1 MTTESENRVSN
12 FEGQHRKILIAVIAV
27 AGALLVVILFGLL
40 PEPKRSPTVDQE
52 GEPYALDILSQQK
65 RWVTGVEARIDILQ
79 KELDGLRANLET
91 TNTLIGHVRGDL
103 LRNIE
108 QIQNLPRST
117 ERGLDPVFR
126 FETAPPARGE
136 TPPGWEPISNLAS
149 TAPGAALAAPPPQPI
164 EAPVAPQGPKLTA
177 FIPAGSFAGASVLA
191 GILAPSEGPPYPVQI
206 LVTQPFHAPN
216 EFLVNLK
223 GCFLIG
229 EAEGNLVTRRALVKV
244 NTLACVFRDGR
255 TIEVPVRGYL
265 TGPDSMMGI
274 PGEVVSRQ
282 TSRIAL
288 AMLAAG
294 AESGAGAAAESE
306 VTRRVSAE
314 GTEIATVTG
323 DVPRYAGYSAL
334 GAGARTAAQFWLR
347 QAEKMVDVV
356 EIDPGTPCGVILL
369 KGVKIDYYL
378 DQPGPQAR
386 ARDIY
391 D

>member
-1 MTTESENRVSN
+1 
-12 FEGQHRKILIAVIAV
+12 LIAVIGV
-27 AGALLVVILFGLL
+27 VGALFIILLFTIL
-40 PEPKRSPTVDQE
+40 PGPSPTPTPTRDT
-52 GEPYALDILSQQK
+52 EPYSLDVLSQQK
-65 RWVTGVEARIDILQ
+65 RWVTGVEARIDDLQ
-79 KELDGLRANLET
+79 NQLARLRVDLDT
-91 TNTLIGHVRGDL
+91 TNTLIGHVREDL

-108 QIQNLPRST
+108 QLQSLPGPRPEEGALEPLFRS
-117 ERGLDPVFR
+117 ESRAMVGGRIAAAV
-126 FETAPPARGE
+126 
-136 TPPGWEPISNLAS
+136 EPIANLAS
-149 TAPGAALAAPPPQPI
+149 KTPQPPLTPTPP
-164 EAPVAPQGPKLTA
+164 ESAEPHEGPKATA
-177 FIPAGSFAGASVLA
+177 FIPAGSFASASVLA

-206 LVTQPFHAPN
+206 LVTEPFNAPN

-274 PGEVVSRQ
+274 PGKVVSRQ
-282 TSRIAL
+282 GSRIAL

-294 AESGAGAAAESE
+294 AESGAEAAAERE
-306 VTRRVSAE
+306 VTRRITES
-314 GTEIATVTG
+314 GTEFSTVTG
-323 DVPRYAGYSAL
+323 EPARYAGYEAL

-356 EIDPGTPCGVILL
+356 EVGPGTPCGVILL

-378 DQPGPQAR
+378 DQERLQASGFQL
-386 ARDIY
+386 Y